1 MCIYTSLL
9 LSMYQDAAKALKADA
24 SQYECSPIGDE
35 MSALA
40 QSQAAALPPA
50 QPTISTYQF
59 EENIVAIEV
68 VIILYIIYRTLLY
81 YLHSLTSS
89 WQITLLLFEVCLT
102 G

>member
-1 MCIYTSLL
+1 MC
-9 LSMYQDAAKALKADA
+9 QDAAKALKADA
-24 SQYECSPIGDE
+24 SQYERSPVGDE

-81 YLHSLTSS
+81 YLHSLTSR
-89 WQITLLLFEVCLT
+89 WQITLLYLRCASQGSFL
-102 G
+102 

>member
-1 MCIYTSLL
+1 MC
-9 LSMYQDAAKALKADA
+9 QDAKKALKVDD
-24 SQYECSPIGDE
+24 SQYERSSIGDE
-35 MSALA
+35 TSELA

-68 VIILYIIYRTLLY
+68 IIVLYIIYKTLLY
-81 YLHSLTSS
+81 YLHTLTSH
-89 WQITLLLFEVCLT
+89 WEITLSLFEVCLT